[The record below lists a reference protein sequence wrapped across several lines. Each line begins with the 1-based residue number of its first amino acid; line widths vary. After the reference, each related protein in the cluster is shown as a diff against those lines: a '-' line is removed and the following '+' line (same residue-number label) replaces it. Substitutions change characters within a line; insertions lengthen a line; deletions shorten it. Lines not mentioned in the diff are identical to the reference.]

1 MLAVKKSLKKNR
13 ETIPEMQDNG
23 VKNNTIKI

>member
-1 MLAVKKSLKKNR
+1 MLAVEKRLKKKR

-23 VKNNTIKI
+23 VKNNTVKI